1 MPMRR
6 PARRRAPDPKV
17 ERLSQVQLF
26 SACSKRD
33 LARIAALAEEV
44 EVPAGR
50 VLMRQGDLGREAFV
64 IADGRAKVTIRGKR
78 STKLGPGECFGEM
91 ALVHRAPRS
100 ATVTADSDMQLFVL
114 GSREFSALIERV
126 PVVGRRVMA
135 ALAERVREAERA
147 QPHH

>member
-1 MPMRR
+1 MRR
-6 PARRRAPDPKV
+6 PAARRAPDPKV

-64 IADGRAKVTIRGKR
+64 IADGTAKVTIRGKR
-78 STKLGPGECFGEM
+78 STKLGPGKCFGEM
-91 ALVHRAPRS
+91 ALLHSAPRS
-100 ATVTADSDMQLFVL
+100 ATVTAETEMRLFVL

-126 PVVGRRVMA
+126 PVVGQRVMA
-135 ALAERVREAERA
+135 ALAERVREAERS

>member
-1 MPMRR
+1 MKR
-6 PARRRAPDPKV
+6 PARRRARDPKV

-33 LARIAALAEEV
+33 LSRIAALAEEV
-44 EVPAGR
+44 EVPTGR
-50 VLMRQGDLGREAFV
+50 VLMRQ
-64 IADGRAKVTIRGKR
+64 GKR

-91 ALVHRAPRS
+91 ALLHSAPRS
-100 ATVTADSDMQLFVL
+100 ATVTAESDMRLFVL

-126 PVVGRRVMA
+126 PVVGQQVMA
-135 ALAERVREAERA
+135 ALAERLRKAERA